1 MDVSRHTWYIK
12 TMNKIILSGI
22 FILFIST
29 SGAVSYADIYKYTD
43 GNGISYFTNVPPGKD
58 HKKIISGGRKDILRS
73 EGKSRS
79 KANRYYDQIIE
90 SKSIK
95 YNIKPSVIN
104 AVITV
109 ESDWDPEAISKKGAI
124 GLMQLMP
131 STAKDMKIENPFDPE
146 ENIEGGTRYLRYLL
160 NRFNEDINLALA
172 AYNAGPGLVERFGG
186 IPSISETK
194 NFVKKVISISKD
206 NDHAKT
212 PRIYKVTYE
221 DGSTIFTNTPFPY
234 MKYKLSSF

>member
-1 MDVSRHTWYIK
+1 MDVIRHTWYIK
-12 TMNKIILSGI
+12 TVNNIILSGI
-22 FILFIST
+22 FILIIGT
-29 SGAVSYADIYKYTD
+29 SGASSYADIYKYTD
-43 GNGISYFTNVPPGKD
+43 ENGTSHFTNIPPDKGY
-58 HKKIISGGRKDILRS
+58 KKIISGGRKDISRY
-73 EGKSRS
+73 EGKTGE
-79 KANRYYDQIIE
+79 NGYYDKIIE

-109 ESDWDPEAISKKGAI
+109 ESDWDPEAVSKKGAI

-131 STAKDMKIENPFDPE
+131 STAKDMQIEDPFNPE

-160 NRFNEDINLALA
+160 DRFNEDINLALA
-172 AYNAGPGLVERFGG
+172 AYNAGPALVEKFGG
-186 IPSISETK
+186 IPSISETRD
-194 NFVKKVISISKD
+194 FVKKVISISENK
-206 NDHAKT
+206 NRAKT
-212 PRIYKVTYE
+212 ARIYKVTYE

>member
-1 MDVSRHTWYIK
+1 
-12 TMNKIILSGI
+12 MNKIILSGI
-22 FILFIST
+22 FILFISA

-43 GNGISYFTNVPPGKD
+43 ENGTSYFTNTPQDNVYRKTTTV
-58 HKKIISGGRKDILRS
+58 GRKAI
-73 EGKSRS
+73 SRPES
-79 KANRYYDQIIE
+79 KTQSNKYYDQIIE
-90 SKSIK
+90 SKSLK
-95 YNIKPSVIN
+95 YNIRPSLIN

-131 STAKDMKIENPFDPE
+131 STAKDMQIENPFDPE

>member
-1 MDVSRHTWYIK
+1 MDVNRHTWYIK

-22 FILFIST
+22 FILFISA

-43 GNGISYFTNVPPGKD
+43 ENGTSYFTNTPQDNVYRKTTTV
-58 HKKIISGGRKDILRS
+58 GRKAI
-73 EGKSRS
+73 SRPES
-79 KANRYYDQIIE
+79 KTQSNKYYDQIIE
-90 SKSIK
+90 SKSLK
-95 YNIKPSVIN
+95 YNIRPSLIN

-131 STAKDMKIENPFDPE
+131 STAKDMQIENPFDPE

-212 PRIYKVTYE
+212 PRIYKVTYK

>member
-1 MDVSRHTWYIK
+1 MDVNRHTWYIK

-22 FILFIST
+22 FILFISA

-43 GNGISYFTNVPPGKD
+43 ENGISYFTNTPQGNIYR
-58 HKKIISGGRKDILRS
+58 KITTVGRKDI
-73 EGKSRS
+73 SRPES
-79 KANRYYDQIIE
+79 KTRANRYYDQIIE
-90 SKSIK
+90 SKSLK
-95 YNIKPSVIN
+95 YNIKPSLIN

-109 ESDWDPEAISKKGAI
+109 ESDWNPEAISKKGAI

-131 STAKDMKIENPFDPE
+131 STAKDMQIENPFDPE

-172 AYNAGPGLVERFGG
+172 AYNAGPAMVERFGG

-194 NFVKKVISISKD
+194 NYVKKVVSISKD

-212 PRIYKVTYE
+212 TRIYKVTYE

-234 MKYKLSSF
+234 MKHKLSSF